1 MDPKSKPSQQE
12 MQLRQQELQIMQQIA
27 QRGTDVSK
35 MLKPDGPPV
44 FLTYNSQMNSII
56 ANAPDEQ
63 MKMIEETIRWLDV
76 PLGGDAPGAPSGVA
90 AMVGN
95 RVLRTHKLRTLNPT
109 TFKTT
114 VDDIADLS
122 PFTVVQADQA
132 GQSLVVQGI
141 EADHEKIAKLI
152 KELDGEE
159 RKLKVLQL
167 RKYPAAD
174 AAVSI
179 RELVFGKA
187 EKKSSDPNEA
197 YYQYLTS
204 MNSRNA
210 QPAKVDPNEG
220 FYVAADELNNRLLV
234 KANTREFEQ
243 IYSLL
248 KELGEIPSENSQGM
262 SMRVLDATD
271 GDVLEQIR
279 KIWAQSGGNPLH
291 INGGEAEKPAKPTTD
306 DKEVSGNQPAQ
317 PQKDVGVSLQPSTAT
332 TSVLARYAAA
342 QVSGGQTGSNPAE
355 SASSPATPAPSTAT
369 TSNPATTAVSPATPI
384 TPPAESSETQAAA
397 SGKAPVSI
405 SVTPDG
411 RLIIQSSD
419 ADAVMKL
426 ETLIAEMS
434 PPPQRIKRFP
444 LKHTSAS
451 YMLWNLQDVYEE
463 ELKGDGETI
472 RDWYGRNVQV
482 GPEGGS
488 GLAKRRKL
496 MITYDGPSNCIL
508 VANATNAQLYE
519 IDQLIKEL
527 DIPSPEALVRARVTA
542 TVKVQYSRASIIA
555 AALKEVYI
563 DLLSTRDSEF
573 ATGEQG
579 RSTSSGSRAMT
590 EIKFGDPANGT
601 GTKPPRI
608 PVAFNGELSIGFDDV
623 SNNILIS
630 CREELYDGVVA
641 MIHKLDEE
649 SAPKMSVVVHAVEG
663 SVGAENLQKTV
674 NDSVGRAWL
683 GGRPEDQAT
692 RGGAQRGDAGQR
704 GNAQPPGPRGNRG
717 RRSGNNR

>member
-1 MDPKSKPSQQE
+1 M
-12 MQLRQQELQIMQQIA
+12 
-27 QRGTDVSK
+27 
-35 MLKPDGPPV
+35 
-44 FLTYNSQMNSII
+44 FLTYNSQLNSII

-76 PLGGDAPGAPSGVA
+76 PLGGNPSEAPNAIAG
-90 AMVGN
+90 MVGN
-95 RVLRTHKLRTLNPT
+95 RVLKTHKLRTLNPT

-114 VDDIADLS
+114 VDDIGDLS
-122 PFTVVQADQA
+122 PFTVVQADMA
-132 GQSLVVQGI
+132 GSSLVVQGT
-141 EADHEKIAKLI
+141 EADQEKIAKLI

-159 RKLKVLQL
+159 RTLKVLQL
-167 RKYPAAD
+167 RKYPATD

-204 MNSRNA
+204 INSRG
-210 QPAKVDPNEG
+210 QQQKVDPNEG
-220 FYVAADELNNRLLV
+220 FYVAADELNNRLLI
-234 KANTREFEQ
+234 KANTKEFEQ

-262 SMRVLDATD
+262 AMRVLDPTD
-271 GDVLEQIR
+271 TDVLEQIR

-291 INGGEAEKPAKPTTD
+291 INGGESKKPAASTTD
-306 DKEVSGNQPAQ
+306 DKEVKDNQPAQ
-317 PQKDVGVSLQPSTAT
+317 PPQDVGVSNDQPMT
-332 TSVLARYAAA
+332 TPPVFARFAAA
-342 QVSGGQTGSNPAE
+342 QVTDGKTESNAADSPQSAAAQPPSTRAASDAPSAATTPATGS
-355 SASSPATPAPSTAT
+355 T
-369 TSNPATTAVSPATPI
+369 
-384 TPPAESSETQAAA
+384 AAA
-397 SGKAPVSI
+397 TSTETPSPTSGKAPVSI

-426 ETLIAEMS
+426 ESLIAEMS

-472 RDWYGRNVQV
+472 RDWYGRNVQT

-488 GLAKRRKL
+488 GLGKRRKL

-542 TVKVQYSRASIIA
+542 TVKVQYSRFDHRRV
-555 AALKEVYI
+555 LKEVYI
-563 DLLSTRDSEF
+563 DLLSTRDREF
-573 ATGEQG
+573 ASGEEG
-579 RSTSSGSRAMT
+579 SRSTSSGSRAMT
-590 EIKFGDPANGT
+590 EIKFGDPAIG
-601 GTKPPRI
+601 GGAKPPRI

-630 CREELYDGVVA
+630 CREELYEGIVS
-641 MIHKLDEE
+641 MIRKLDEQ

-663 SVGAENLQKTV
+663 EIKAESLQKTV
-674 NDSVGRAWL
+674 NESMGRPWL
-683 GGRPEDQAT
+683 GGRPEEQSA
-692 RGGAQRGDAGQR
+692 RGGPQQGGAPEQ
-704 GNAQPPGPRGNRG
+704 GNGPQQPPRGNRG
-717 RRSGNNR
+717 RRSGNAR